1 MLEVV
6 CHGDSPA
13 RGGGQSHAPAPV
25 LRKLIIVLAIMKK
38 KKVPLSTCS
47 QNQNVWCTRIGV
59 GVGAARRG
67 DVDPHPCTPLCS
79 PVTVELSEC
88 RSCWQCQGWTWP
100 STLHTCDASLV
111 AVTTRVQV
119 VTSLSLI
126 SSNGPRHSC
135 HSLICLPPSSGSA
148 LSRSIL
154 THSFSLSH
162 PHA

>member
-1 MLEVV
+1 M

-13 RGGGQSHAPAPV
+13 RGGGSLMRQ
-25 LRKLIIVLAIMKK
+25 
-38 KKVPLSTCS
+38 PLFSASLLLCYYEEKES
-47 QNQNVWCTRIGV
+47 SPLHLLPKPERLVYKNRGGSGCGPK
-59 GVGAARRG
+59 G
-67 DVDPHPCTPLCS
+67 DVDLHPCTPLCS

-100 STLHTCDASLV
+100 STLCTCDASLV
-111 AVTTRVQV
+111 AVTTRVQFA
-119 VTSLSLI
+119 TSLSLI
-126 SSNGPRHSC
+126 SSNGPHHSC

>member
-1 MLEVV
+1 MRQPLFSASLLLCYCEEKES
-6 CHGDSPA
+6 SPLHHLPKPERLVFKN
-13 RGGGQSHAPAPV
+13 RGG
-25 LRKLIIVLAIMKK
+25 M
-38 KKVPLSTCS
+38 
-47 QNQNVWCTRIGV
+47 GV
-59 GVGAARRG
+59 AQRG

-111 AVTTRVQV
+111 AVTTRVRTCDASLVAVTTRVQV

-148 LSRSIL
+148 LYHSIL
-154 THSFSLSH
+154 THSFSPSH
-162 PHA
+162 PHV